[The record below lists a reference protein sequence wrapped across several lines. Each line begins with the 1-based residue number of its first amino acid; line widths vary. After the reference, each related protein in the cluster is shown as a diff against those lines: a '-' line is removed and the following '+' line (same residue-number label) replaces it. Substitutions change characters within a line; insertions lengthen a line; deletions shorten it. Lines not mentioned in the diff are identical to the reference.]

1 MSAPYQGRQSPPPS
15 RQTGTQ
21 ETDPMTAG
29 KVHDTTASS
38 ATQRTQD
45 KQQQQQQDVVSEDT
59 KGESERSKEFTLES
73 NPVHPLE
80 HEAEVKAAK
89 WMPQG

>member
-1 MSAPYQGRQSPPPS
+1 
-15 RQTGTQ
+15 
-21 ETDPMTAG
+21 MTAG
-29 KVHDTTASS
+29 KVHNGTAAS
-38 ATQRTQD
+38 ASQPAQHDDEQR
-45 KQQQQQQDVVSEDT
+45 VVSEDT

-89 WMPQG
+89 WMPTH